1 MARLYNGGRAVA
13 SVKSPRW
20 PPLTLRSLFSPQEPE
35 MRNNPM
41 ALGIVNGVAAG
52 ALWGVVFLAPAVLQS
67 FNALQLSAGRYLVY
81 GLIAVVLLLP
91 RWKRLAPR
99 LGRAEW
105 IGLLWLSLAG
115 NLVYFL
121 LLATAVQWAGGAAAS
136 LIVGLIPVVVTL
148 VGVREQGAVPLK
160 QLLPALGL
168 CVLGVALVGWEAL
181 MSEHLATPWRQRL
194 IGLLC
199 AFGALFSWA
208 LYSIGNSRWL
218 ARRSDLSSHDWS
230 LLTGVT
236 TGGLALLLVP
246 MAFIG
251 HTGSHTSAQW
261 SGFWAISAGVAV
273 VASILGNAFWNR
285 ASRLLPLTLTGQ
297 MIVFE
302 TLFALLYAFAW
313 QQRWPSLLEALA
325 IVFLVAGVMLCA
337 HAHRTPRAIAEHAG

>member
-1 MARLYNGGRAVA
+1 
-13 SVKSPRW
+13 
-20 PPLTLRSLFSPQEPE
+20 

-41 ALGIVNGVAAG
+41 ALGIANGVAAG

-81 GLIAVVLLLP
+81 GLIAVALLLP

-148 VGVREQGAVPLK
+148 VGVREQGAVPLR

-168 CVLGVALVGWEAL
+168 CVLGVGLVGWEAL

-218 ARRSDLSSHDWS
+218 ARRP
-230 LLTGVT
+230 
-236 TGGLALLLVP
+236 A
-246 MAFIG
+246 
-251 HTGSHTSAQW
+251 
-261 SGFWAISAGVAV
+261 
-273 VASILGNAFWNR
+273 
-285 ASRLLPLTLTGQ
+285 
-297 MIVFE
+297 
-302 TLFALLYAFAW
+302 
-313 QQRWPSLLEALA
+313 
-325 IVFLVAGVMLCA
+325 
-337 HAHRTPRAIAEHAG
+337 

>member
-1 MARLYNGGRAVA
+1 M
-13 SVKSPRW
+13 
-20 PPLTLRSLFSPQEPE
+20 
-35 MRNNPM
+35 
-41 ALGIVNGVAAG
+41 
-52 ALWGVVFLAPAVLQS
+52 
-67 FNALQLSAGRYLVY
+67 
-81 GLIAVVLLLP
+81 
-91 RWKRLAPR
+91 
-99 LGRAEW
+99 
-105 IGLLWLSLAG
+105 
-115 NLVYFL
+115 
-121 LLATAVQWAGGAAAS
+121 
-136 LIVGLIPVVVTL
+136 VTL

-218 ARRSDLSSHDWS
+218 ARRPDLSSHDWS

-251 HTGSHTSAQW
+251 HTGSHSAAQW

-313 QQRWPSLLEALA
+313 QQRWPTLLEALA

>member
-1 MARLYNGGRAVA
+1 
-13 SVKSPRW
+13 
-20 PPLTLRSLFSPQEPE
+20 

-41 ALGIVNGVAAG
+41 ALGIANGVAAG

-81 GLIAVVLLLP
+81 GLIALALLLP

-218 ARRSDLSSHDWS
+218 ARRPDLSSHDWS

-251 HTGSHTSAQW
+251 HAGGHTATQW

>member
-67 FNALQLSAGRYLVY
+67 FNALQLSAGRYLAY

>member
-1 MARLYNGGRAVA
+1 
-13 SVKSPRW
+13 
-20 PPLTLRSLFSPQEPE
+20 
-35 MRNNPM
+35 MRNNPI
-41 ALGIVNGVAAG
+41 ALGIANGIAAG
-52 ALWGVVFLAPAVLQS
+52 ALWGVVFLAPAVLS
-67 FNALQLSAGRYLVY
+67 TFNALQLSAGRYLVY

-91 RWKRLAPR
+91 RWKRLAPK

-148 VGVREQGAVPLK
+148 VGAREQGAVPLK
-160 QLLPALGL
+160 QLLPALAL
-168 CVLGVALVGWEAL
+168 CVLGVAMVGWEAL
-181 MSEHLATPWRQRL
+181 MSEHLGTPWRQRL

-218 ARRSDLSSHDWS
+218 SRRPDLSSHDWS

-236 TGGLALLLVP
+236 TGGLSLLLVP
-246 MAFIG
+246 MAFSG
-251 HTGSHTSAQW
+251 HSQAHTAAQW

-313 QQRWPSLLEALA
+313 QRRWPSLLELLA
-325 IVFLVAGVMLCA
+325 IVLLVGGVLLCA
-337 HAHRTPRAIAEHAG
+337 HAHRTPRAITEHVG

>member
-1 MARLYNGGRAVA
+1 
-13 SVKSPRW
+13 
-20 PPLTLRSLFSPQEPE
+20 

-251 HTGSHTSAQW
+251 HAGSHTSAQW

-273 VASILGNAFWNR
+273 VASIFGNAFWNR